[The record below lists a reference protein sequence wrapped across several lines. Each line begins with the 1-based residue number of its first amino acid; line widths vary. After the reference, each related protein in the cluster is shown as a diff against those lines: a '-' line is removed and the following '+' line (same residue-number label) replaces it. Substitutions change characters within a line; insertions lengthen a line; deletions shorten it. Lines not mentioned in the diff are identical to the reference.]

1 MMNWSRPT
9 LESMNI
15 MQLRELK
22 EYVDEIL
29 DKKIAQSRRL
39 RDIWD
44 KEELLKKEE
53 YDRNNSR
60 KRQRPRDNE

>member
-1 MMNWSRPT
+1 MNLSRPN

-60 KRQRPRDNE
+60 KRQRPRDDE

>member
-1 MMNWSRPT
+1 MNWSRPT

-60 KRQRPRDNE
+60 ERQRPRNNE

>member
-1 MMNWSRPT
+1 MNWSRPT

>member
-1 MMNWSRPT
+1 MNWSRPT

-60 KRQRPRDNE
+60 KRQRPRDDE

>member
-1 MMNWSRPT
+1 MNWSRPT

-29 DKKIAQSRRL
+29 DKKIARSRRL

>member
-1 MMNWSRPT
+1 MNWSSPT

>member
-1 MMNWSRPT
+1 MNWSRPT

-22 EYVDEIL
+22 GYVDEIL
-29 DKKIAQSRRL
+29 DKKIAQSQRL
-39 RDIWD
+39 RAIWD
-44 KEELLKKEE
+44 EEELLKKEE

-60 KRQRPRDNE
+60 ERQRPRNNE

>member
-1 MMNWSRPT
+1 MNWSRPN

>member
-1 MMNWSRPT
+1 MNWSRPT

-39 RDIWD
+39 RAIWD
-44 KEELLKKEE
+44 EEELLKKEE

>member
-1 MMNWSRPT
+1 MNWSRPT

-60 KRQRPRDNE
+60 KRQRPRNNE